1 VVRAAIN
8 VVVALT
14 VVVLTVVIA
23 WFWVETV
30 QTFCFPPVLVVNTRI
45 VTTQRVSAQLTRME
59 GARGILPETAV
70 VFNATPAPR
79 TKSVF
84 AIFTPPAVRD
94 SPLLVQS
101 MAALL
106 IRTRF

>member
-1 VVRAAIN
+1 MVRAVLN
-8 VVVALT
+8 VVVVVT
-14 VVVLTVVIA
+14 VC
-23 WFWVETV
+23 FWVETL
-30 QTFCFPPVLVVNTRI
+30 QTFCFPPLLVVKTLLVR
-45 VTTQRVSAQLTRME
+45 TQRVVAHLTVIQGVWE
-59 GARGILPETAV
+59 ILPEIAV
-70 VFNATPAPR
+70 FVNATLAPR

-84 AIFTPPAVRD
+84 AIFTPPAVKD